1 MSKLDKE
8 GRFYETKLQA
18 MKTVRLQQLEATE
31 KFEQQKK
38 KKRAKLVDFV
48 DRKSE
53 AFTNQKF
60 KHLINFDKSILVA
73 LDRWPPKKVLKSIQP
88 LDF

>member
-8 GRFYETKLQA
+8 GRFYETKLQT

-53 AFTNQKF
+53 AFTNQKV
-60 KHLINFDKSILVA
+60 KRLINFDKEYSCSI
-73 LDRWPPKKVLKSIQP
+73 R
-88 LDF
+88 

>member
-38 KKRAKLVDFV
+38 KKKEQNWLTLSIEKV
-48 DRKSE
+48 
-53 AFTNQKF
+53 
-60 KHLINFDKSILVA
+60 KHLPI
-73 LDRWPPKKVLKSIQP
+73 KKLNI
-88 LDF
+88 